1 MLKFFSMKA
10 PITFLKEVRAE
21 MNNVSWPS
29 KQETLRLTGVVIGIS
44 LIVAIFIGILDFL
57 FTNLM
62 GAILK

>member
-1 MLKFFSMKA
+1 MK
-10 PITFLKEVRAE
+10 
-21 MNNVSWPS
+21 NVSWPS
-29 KQETLRLTGVVIGIS
+29 REETIRLTGIVVGIS

>member
-1 MLKFFSMKA
+1 MLKFFSMTSPLA
-10 PITFLKEVRAE
+10 FLKEVRSE

-29 KQETLRLTGVVIGIS
+29 REETLRLTGIVIGIS